1 MYMYIHLYY
10 AWSLWVGEFC
20 CHGDMGPKWYSFTLS
35 SMTILTILMREGG
48 REGGREEEQLERG
61 KEEKKG
67 NENEQEHEG
76 IDMERYLSHLED

>member
-1 MYMYIHLYY
+1 MVLLHTVFYDHTDH
-10 AWSLWVGEFC
+10 SDEGR
-20 CHGDMGPKWYSFTLS
+20 
-35 SMTILTILMREGG
+35 REGG

-67 NENEQEHEG
+67 NEKEQEHEG